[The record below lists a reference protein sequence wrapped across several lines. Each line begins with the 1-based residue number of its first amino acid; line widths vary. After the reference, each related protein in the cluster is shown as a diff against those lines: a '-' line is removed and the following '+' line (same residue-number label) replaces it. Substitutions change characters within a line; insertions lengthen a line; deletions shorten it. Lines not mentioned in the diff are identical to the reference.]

1 MQLRLDDKQAQG
13 KVGLWTGP
21 CGFARVPDLTESKIE
36 EAFSHLTLHPD
47 EGVCQWSKDVLDLLL
62 IGVCAATLY
71 RNTQSQK
78 QWNAIKHGTLAEMA
92 GSLEDSLNNTTD
104 RSVVKDQVDYAL
116 KYAKKSV
123 IFKDLLPSNTGIMF
137 LAEQFLTVNEATR
150 NHLLVLAHIVAG
162 LQAFRLVKMQH
173 LTNGSTPILS
183 VEALRI
189 LGCDK
194 ENKPNSM
201 SQLLK
206 QMKTCFDSDSIS
218 MDDKAILMDMLIL
231 ISKQAKNLPDAK
243 WTKIDETEVSG
254 RKSSEAKKPYFVGTA
269 RVNKKRRDKASLALV
284 VTVASKYIHKYTRDL
299 VDDEEYDENDG
310 FLSLL
315 LRNSMNLFHDKAAK
329 LKMAKVYDGNAPTE
343 YMEGVKK
350 DIEVLVGKAS
360 TGSGR
365 GTGESVYDKDVTVL
379 FHLIESPIDER
390 LRVVGCD
397 PDEDE
402 SSGEEAE
409 EDDSSEA
416 DDGEGGE
423 EKQEAI

>member
-1 MQLRLDDKQAQG
+1 MFREFKG
-13 KVGLWTGP
+13 
-21 CGFARVPDLTESKIE
+21 
-36 EAFSHLTLHPD
+36 
-47 EGVCQWSKDVLDLLL
+47 
-62 IGVCAATLY
+62 
-71 RNTQSQK
+71 
-78 QWNAIKHGTLAEMA
+78 WNAIKYGTLAEMA

-104 RSVVKDQVDYAL
+104 RSVVKEQVDYAL

-123 IFKDLLPSNTGIMF
+123 IFKNLLPSNTGIMF

-189 LGCDK
+189 LGYDK

-206 QMKTCFDSDSIS
+206 QTKTCFDSDSIS
-218 MDDKAILMDMLIL
+218 MDDKAVLMDTLIL
-231 ISKQAKNLPDAK
+231 ISKQAKNLPDTK
-243 WTKIDETEVSG
+243 WTKIDETKVSG
-254 RKSSEAKKPYFVGTA
+254 RKSSEVKKPYFVGTA

-284 VTVASKYIHKYTRDL
+284 MTVASKYIHEHTRDL
-299 VDDEEYDENDG
+299 VDDEEYDEYDG

-329 LKMAKVYDGNAPTE
+329 LKMAKVYDGNATTE

-350 DIEVLVGKAS
+350 DIEVLVGKAN

-365 GTGESVYDKDVTVL
+365 GTGGSVYDKDVAVL

-390 LRVVGCD
+390 LRVVGYD
-397 PDEDE
+397 PDEEE
-402 SSGEEAE
+402 SSGKKEVAGGSSDEVKEDSEEE
-409 EDDSSEA
+409 
-416 DDGEGGE
+416 
-423 EKQEAI
+423 QEAI